1 MSNFGFYALVF
12 RQKYI
17 RRWGLM
23 RNSSV
28 ETLSEH
34 ACEVAVVAHAL
45 ALIGNRYFG
54 KNYDSDRAAAIA
66 LFHDVPEV
74 YTGDMPTPVK
84 YFDDD
89 MKNGYQKVEERAVN
103 TLLEKL
109 PPELRTDYRAIFD
122 GDDELRPLIKAADKL
137 CAYIKCMEEER
148 SGNRDFESAKKKTYE
163 KLVSQ
168 QCEELDYFMK
178 YILPSFDMNLDEIK

>member
-34 ACEVAVVAHAL
+34 ACEVAVIAHAL
-45 ALIGNRYFG
+45 ALIGNRFFE
-54 KNYDSDRAAAIA
+54 KNYDADRAAAIA

-89 MKNGYQKVEERAVN
+89 MKSRYQKVEERAVN

-109 PPELRTDYRAIFD
+109 PPELRSDYKAIFD
-122 GDDELRPLIKAADKL
+122 GDDDLRPLIKAADKL
-137 CAYIKCMEEER
+137 CAYIKCIDEER

-168 QCEELDYFMK
+168 KCEELDYFMK

>member
-1 MSNFGFYALVF
+1 MDNYGFYALVF

-23 RNSSV
+23 RNSLV

-34 ACEVAVVAHAL
+34 ACEVAVIAHAL

-54 KNYDSDRAAAIA
+54 KNYNADRAAAIA

-84 YFDDD
+84 YFNDTTA
-89 MKNGYQKVEERAVN
+89 KSYQKVEERAVE

-109 PPELRTDYRAIFD
+109 PEELRADYRSLFED
-122 GDDELRPLIKAADKL
+122 ESELRPLVKAADKL
-137 CAYIKCMEEER
+137 CAYIKCIEEER

-168 QCEELDYFMK
+168 KCEELDYFMK

>member
-1 MSNFGFYALVF
+1 MSNFGFFMLWFF

-109 PPELRTDYRAIFD
+109 PPELRPDYRAIF
-122 GDDELRPLIKAADKL
+122 R
-137 CAYIKCMEEER
+137 R
-148 SGNRDFESAKKKTYE
+148 RR
-163 KLVSQ
+163 
-168 QCEELDYFMK
+168 
-178 YILPSFDMNLDEIK
+178 

>member
-1 MSNFGFYALVF
+1 MENFGFYALVF

-23 RNSSV
+23 RNSLV

-34 ACEVAVVAHAL
+34 ACEVAVIAHAL

-54 KNYDSDRAAAIA
+54 KSYNADRAAAIA

-84 YFDDD
+84 YFDDTTA
-89 MKNGYQKVEERAVN
+89 KGYQKVEERAVA

-109 PPELRTDYRAIFD
+109 PEELRCDYKLLFD
-122 GDDELRPLIKAADKL
+122 DESELRPLVKAADKL
-137 CAYIKCMEEER
+137 CAYIKCIEEER

-163 KLVSQ
+163 KLISQ
-168 QCEELDYFMK
+168 KCEELDYFMK

>member
-1 MSNFGFYALVF
+1 
-12 RQKYI
+12 
-17 RRWGLM
+17 
-23 RNSSV
+23 
-28 ETLSEH
+28 
-34 ACEVAVVAHAL
+34 
-45 ALIGNRYFG
+45 
-54 KNYDSDRAAAIA
+54 
-66 LFHDVPEV
+66 
-74 YTGDMPTPVK
+74 MPTPVK

-109 PPELRTDYRAIFD
+109 PPELRPDYRAIFD